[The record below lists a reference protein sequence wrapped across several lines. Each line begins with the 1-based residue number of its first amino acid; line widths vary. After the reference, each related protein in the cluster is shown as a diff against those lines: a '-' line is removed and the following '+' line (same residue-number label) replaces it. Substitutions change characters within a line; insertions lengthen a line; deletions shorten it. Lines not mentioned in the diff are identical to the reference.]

1 MIRQRTTIFNP
12 TESNDGVIESVD
24 SSHLQLSSIDY
35 HCEDKFVLQPPK
47 FKHIEKLR
55 IQLNQFHS
63 QLILFNKYQP
73 GLNIYCKPKVED
85 EGFNQAEFFDE
96 LNQIM
101 SNLFDNIPRDG
112 WINSLDTLFYH
123 VPSIDSN
130 KFIGY
135 IKKLTEDEFNV
146 NLEDRPNVEYIYEG
160 EKTILKLNGKSLAS
174 ANITNNP
181 KINKEIGLFLIEK
194 GISTEDDIVLSGL
207 RVLLNGDSV
216 ENDEYLQ
223 KTLFHVKKR
232 QRQSIGAYE
241 SNVEE
246 NGMHPFLTTTIH
258 SEEPKDDDLIQC
270 KLYYY
275 LDLSKSV
282 FVDKYQLPKEFT
294 SYANFGN
301 TDLELPEYKI
311 SEWGSELLM
320 EIENHQQISL
330 PLHSRYQLPSN
341 ESGIRKTNI
350 NNPLIFYGCDVKD
363 SYLLEGSPFD
373 NRLDF
378 GGNYERFFTDNTVF
392 YHLLSPESQLNIN
405 IPRGNTLINKINNS
419 TNLVFIVGVLL
430 IFFKIVQG
438 FLNRKPIIDSKKN
451 E

>member
-12 TESNDGVIESVD
+12 GESNDGVIEAVD

-35 HCEDKFVLQPPK
+35 HCEDKFILQPPK
-47 FKHIEKLR
+47 FKHIDKLR

-63 QLILFNKYQP
+63 QLILFNKYNP

-85 EGFNQAEFFDE
+85 GGFNREEFFDE
-96 LNQIM
+96 LNEIM
-101 SNLFDNIPRDG
+101 SKIFDIPRDG

-123 VPSIDSN
+123 APSIDSD

-135 IKKLTEDEFNV
+135 VKDLTEHEFNV
-146 NLEDRPNVEYIYEG
+146 NLEALPNVEYVYDG
-160 EKTILKLNGKSLAS
+160 ERVILKLNGKSLAN
-174 ANITNNP
+174 ATITKKQ

-194 GISTEDDIVLSGL
+194 DISTEDDIVLSGL
-207 RVLLNGDSV
+207 RAIFNGDS
-216 ENDEYLQ
+216 EKNEEYLQ

-232 QRQSIGAYE
+232 QRQSIGTYT
-241 SNVEE
+241 SQVEE
-246 NGMHPFLTTTIH
+246 NGMHPFLITKIN
-258 SEEPKDDDLIQC
+258 SQEPRDDDLIQC

-275 LDLSKSV
+275 LDLNKSV
-282 FVDKYQLPKEFT
+282 FVDKYQLPREFT
-294 SYANFGN
+294 SYVNFGN

-311 SEWGSELLM
+311 SEWGSEILM

-341 ESGIRKTNI
+341 ESSTREANI
-350 NNPLIFYGCDVKD
+350 NDPLIFYGCDVKD
-363 SYLLEGSPFD
+363 SYLLESSPFN
-373 NRLDF
+373 NRLEF

-392 YHLLSPESQLNIN
+392 YHLLSPENQLNIN
-405 IPRGNTLINKINNS
+405 IPRGNTLINKINHV
-419 TNLVFIVGVLL
+419 TNLVFIAGVLL
-430 IFFKIVQG
+430 IFFKIGQG
-438 FLNRKPIIDSKKN
+438 LLNRKPVTDSKKN